1 MSNMG
6 SLPQHSRRVSATE
19 AAKNFGSI
27 LTEVRERAA
36 EYVVEHRGKAVA
48 RISPE
53 QDRTL
58 TLKEFF
64 DLVANR
70 PWPPLDEECLR
81 AIEEGIAIWNREE
94 VPRSP
99 WER

>member
-1 MSNMG
+1 MSTRRN
-6 SLPQHSRRVSATE
+6 LPPGVRTVSATE

-53 QDRTL
+53 EDRTL
-58 TLKEFF
+58 TLKEFAS
-64 DLVANR
+64 LVAKR
-70 PWPPLDEECLR
+70 RWPPLDEECLR

>member
-1 MSNMG
+1 MSNTPNVP
-6 SLPQHSRRVSATE
+6 SCVRTVSATE

-48 RISPE
+48 RITPE
-53 QDRTL
+53 ENRTL
-58 TLKEFF
+58 TLGEFAR
-64 DLVANR
+64 LVAER
-70 PWPPLDEECLR
+70 SGPPVDEECLR
-81 AIEEGIAIWNREE
+81 EIEAGIARWNREE

>member
-1 MSNMG
+1 MPSTRDA
-6 SLPQHSRRVSATE
+6 SRDARRVSATE

-27 LTEVRERAA
+27 LTEVREQAA

-48 RISPE
+48 RIGPE
-53 QDRTL
+53 EDRTF
-58 TLKEFF
+58 TLKEFAA
-64 DLVANR
+64 LVAKR

-94 VPRSP
+94 VPRNP

>member
-1 MSNMG
+1 MSNRQDF
-6 SLPQHSRRVSATE
+6 PPHVRRVSATE

-53 QDRTL
+53 EDRTL
-58 TLKEFF
+58 TLREF
-64 DLVANR
+64 AEIAR
-70 PWPPLDEECLR
+70 QGIIPSPGEEYLR
-81 AIEEGIAIWNREE
+81 DVEEGIARFNRAE
-94 VPRSP
+94 VPVDP

>member
-6 SLPQHSRRVSATE
+6 NLPRHSRTVSATE

-27 LTEVRERAA
+27 LAEVRERGA

-53 QDRTL
+53 ENRRL
-58 TLKEFF
+58 TLREFF

>member
-6 SLPQHSRRVSATE
+6 NLPQHSRRVSATE

>member
-6 SLPQHSRRVSATE
+6 NLPRHSRTVSATE

-27 LTEVRERAA
+27 LTEVRERGA

-53 QDRTL
+53 ENRRL
-58 TLKEFF
+58 TLREFAGI
-64 DLVANR
+64 VRNR
-70 PWPPLDEECLR
+70 TIPSPGEEYLR
-81 AIEEGIAIWNREE
+81 AVEEGIAYFNRPE
-94 VPRSP
+94 VPADP

>member
-1 MSNMG
+1 MSDKRNLRPG
-6 SLPQHSRRVSATE
+6 VRNVSATE

-53 QDRTL
+53 EDRTL
-58 TLKEFF
+58 TLKEFA

>member
-1 MSNMG
+1 MSDKRN
-6 SLPQHSRRVSATE
+6 LRRGVRNVSATE

-27 LTEVRERAA
+27 LTEVRERGA

-48 RISPE
+48 RINPE
-53 QDRTL
+53 EDRTF
-58 TLKEFF
+58 TLKDFF

>member
-1 MSNMG
+1 MSTTRDSPPG
-6 SLPQHSRRVSATE
+6 VRTVSATE
-19 AAKNFGSI
+19 AAKNFGAI

-53 QDRTL
+53 EDRTL
-58 TLKEFF
+58 TLKEFAEI
-64 DLVANR
+64 VRNR
-70 PWPPLDEECLR
+70 SIPSPGEEYLR
-81 AIEEGIAIWNREE
+81 DVEEGIARFNRVE
-94 VPRSP
+94 VPMDP

>member
-1 MSNMG
+1 MSSSQNF
-6 SLPQHSRRVSATE
+6 PPRVCRVSATE

-36 EYVVEHRGKAVA
+36 EYVVEHRGQAVA
-48 RISPE
+48 RIRPE
-53 QDRTL
+53 ADRTL

-64 DLVANR
+64 DLVADR
-70 PWPPLDEECLR
+70 SWPPLDEECLR

>member
-1 MSNMG
+1 M
-6 SLPQHSRRVSATE
+6 SATE

-53 QDRTL
+53 EDRTL
-58 TLKEFF
+58 TLKEFC

-99 WER
+99 WGR

>member
-6 SLPQHSRRVSATE
+6 NLSRYSHTVSATE
-19 AAKNFGSI
+19 AAKNFGAI

-48 RISPE
+48 RIGPE
-53 QDRTL
+53 EDRTL
-58 TLKEFF
+58 TLKQFF

>member
-1 MSNMG
+1 MPNTDH
-6 SLPQHSRRVSATE
+6 LPRPPRRVSATE

-27 LTEVRERAA
+27 LTEVREQAA

-53 QDRTL
+53 EDQTL
-58 TLKEFF
+58 TVKEFLALAA
-64 DLVANR
+64 DR

-81 AIEEGIAIWNREE
+81 AIEEGIATWNLEE

>member
-1 MSNMG
+1 MSDERN
-6 SLPQHSRRVSATE
+6 LRRGVRNVSATE

-27 LTEVRERAA
+27 LTEVRERGA

-48 RISPE
+48 RLSPE
-53 QDRTL
+53 EDRTL

-64 DLVANR
+64 DLVADR

-94 VPRSP
+94 VPRDP

>member
-6 SLPQHSRRVSATE
+6 NLPRHSRTVSATE

-27 LTEVRERAA
+27 LTEVRERGA
-36 EYVVEHRGKAVA
+36 EYVVEHRGTAVA
-48 RISPE
+48 RVGPVRE
-53 QDRTL
+53 RGFTVR
-58 TLKEFF
+58 EFF
-64 DLVANR
+64 DLVAHR

-81 AIEEGIAIWNREE
+81 AIEEGIEIWNREE

>member
-1 MSNMG
+1 MSDKRN
-6 SLPQHSRRVSATE
+6 LRRGVRNVSATE

-27 LTEVRERAA
+27 LAEVRERGA

-53 QDRTL
+53 EDRTL
-58 TLKEFF
+58 TLKEFA

-70 PWPPLDEECLR
+70 PWPRLDEECLS

>member
-1 MSNMG
+1 MSDKRNV
-6 SLPQHSRRVSATE
+6 RRGVRNVSATE

-27 LTEVRERAA
+27 LTEVRERGA

-53 QDRTL
+53 EDRTL
-58 TLKEFF
+58 TLREFA
-64 DLVANR
+64 DLVAHR

-94 VPRSP
+94 VPRDP